1 MKVGDLIYF
10 IKPHKARYGTRD
22 GSEDYHFSLLKP
34 YKIFDINSTLKPNIA
49 KETWSWTLT
58 ATIEDMETNK
68 THFVTKE
75 ALDKTITH
83 ELFQQLD
90 REYKLNQI
98 L

>member
-1 MKVGDLIYF
+1 MKKGDFIYF
-10 IKPHKARYGTRD
+10 IKEHKALYGTPN
-22 GSEDYHFSLLKP
+22 GSEYYYFSLLKP
-34 YKIFDINSTLKPNIA
+34 YKIFDINST
-49 KETWSWTLT
+49 WTLT

>member
-1 MKVGDLIYF
+1 MKSGDLIYF
-10 IKPHKARYGTRD
+10 IKPHKALYGTPN
-22 GSEDYHFSLLKP
+22 GSEYYYFSLLKP
-34 YKIFDINSTLKPNIA
+34 YKIFDINST
-49 KETWSWTLT
+49 WTLT

>member
-1 MKVGDLIYF
+1 MKKGDFIYF
-10 IKPHKARYGTRD
+10 IKEHKALYGTTN
-22 GSEDYHFSLLKP
+22 GSEYYHFSLLKP
-34 YKIFDINSTLKPNIA
+34 YKIFDINST
-49 KETWSWTLT
+49 WTLT